1 MAYDVDLQ
9 EIALHVSGRVVKGY
23 MSSYRLSELRS
34 ETFNPESI
42 EKFDEFVKDLYV
54 YDLQFSNS
62 GLDSVVARPNLIRSN
77 FAGIIFLVE
86 SIEDDL
92 TEYGYLYLVDGDT
105 TEYTTNFLTF

>member
-1 MAYDVDLQ
+1 MAYDVELQ
-9 EIALHVSGRVVKGY
+9 EIALHVSGRVVQGY
-23 MSSYRLSELRS
+23 MSSYRLSEIHS
-34 ETFNPESI
+34 DKFNAESI
-42 EKFDEFVKDLYV
+42 AKFDEFVKDLYV
-54 YDLQFSNS
+54 YDVQFCNS
-62 GLDSVVARPNLIRSN
+62 GLDSVVARHNYIVSN